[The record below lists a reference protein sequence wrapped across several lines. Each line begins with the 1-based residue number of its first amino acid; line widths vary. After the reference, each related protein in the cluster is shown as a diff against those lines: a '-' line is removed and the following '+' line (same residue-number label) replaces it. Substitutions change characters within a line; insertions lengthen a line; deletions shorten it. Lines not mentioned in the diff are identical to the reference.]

1 MNKNR
6 LQQLLM
12 LFSLAFVLILPTV
25 IVGYQNFGDIRNRAF
40 GKQFLQEEGL
50 FTVTTEST
58 ANISVNSPF
67 TTTVNI
73 SSPSNIQLN
82 YAAFLVEYDTKKV
95 TINSVEIDDTTAFKV
110 LKADN
115 NFIIVP
121 NDVVSPTTPEDLS
134 PTKCQ
139 PAKACSFET
148 LKKQKIS
155 LKINGVLATSLTEQQ
170 RPVRVSLWG
179 ASEASTG
186 YFWNTKVLLP
196 ELKLGEYIKNTA
208 PTFTSQPQNYIAE
221 NTQFT
226 YEIKT
231 TDIEKDPVTYSL
243 VCPANVFCPT
253 KNTNP
258 EGLSISGSTLTWQ
271 KPVAS
276 KDPYV
281 ITIYADDGKSIST
294 QTFALRVLKQGENNF
309 SCSFTPGFAV
319 KVIDTQQITPLIMQL
334 ENSAGIK
341 KVDVFFKKDNVTEA
355 SISYNLANTPQ
366 KIILDENS
374 TPPLQYKFNEGT
386 YKVDAVITD
395 REDKLY
401 SCELDNPYA
410 FLTPRNQLVVQNEND
425 LLGYVFKK
433 VSAATTIV
441 AGTNQ
446 APQFTTNPYTQS
458 TPGASF
464 VEKNTYNYVL
474 TATDPNGDPLSYTKV
489 TAPSW
494 ANISVIT
501 NSGGTLSLQITGVPQ
516 TGGSNLFSFSIN
528 DGAGHYI
535 TQTWIINVDYA
546 NNDIPK
552 ITLKQPTK
560 ALNLYQGTPLT
571 LSWDVQDR
579 NQVVKFDLYYTRSLG
594 GSRTA
599 LQNNI
604 DYRTRSMLVSTRN
617 LSPGDYYFVL
627 TATDSFNPAATGEAV
642 TYLIRIL
649 PPPVA
654 TTPPITTVA
663 PTPTQTAQPTATPTT
678 NNTVSPT
685 ATLTPTVTPTVT
697 ETATPSPTGDE
708 PTPSPE
714 IVNITLTNPKEG
726 EEISAD
732 KFKVVGRITASKDA
746 KIQTKNVKVFINDLD
761 VTAQV
766 DFSADDT
773 ESISM
778 VYTPRTL
785 LDIGAQTVTVKVED
799 TKGVK
804 GEKRVGF
811 KITSLTINNPDED
824 VTNLFGFTI
833 PSAIRNVALI
843 GIVILVIALLL
854 PIFMY
859 MTWRRS
865 RGSTL
870 TKPITPQTPPPLQ
883 PKTVAP
889 TFTPQGQ
896 NLPRMAPLATGQQS
910 QTMQAQPSQ
919 SAQVP
924 MTPRPQSSFTPENA
938 GLTQKPNS
946 VPMTSPRPPI
956 QPVQPQQQA
965 TPTQQKPAAPQ
976 SSGIP
981 QSTTLPRASSVM
993 QPKMS
998 PQTTPIPQPVQQK
1011 PPEVLQAPQPSKPL
1025 VPTVQNT
1032 QVSGPATLPQKVTPK
1047 DKVPSFTP
1055 LSPQQK
1061 TTALTNQLQDSLAT
1075 KPPVTQNLNLPP
1087 KSPVTIPQSEN
1098 KNN

>member
-1 MNKNR
+1 VNKNR

-50 FTVTTEST
+50 FTVSTEST
-58 ANISVNSPF
+58 SNISVNSPF
-67 TTTVNI
+67 TTTINI
-73 SSPSNIQLN
+73 TSPSNIQLN

-95 TINSVEIDDTTAFKV
+95 TVNSVEVDDTTAFKI

-121 NDVVSPTTPEDLS
+121 NDVVSPTTPDDLS

-148 LKKQKIS
+148 LKKQKIT
-155 LKINGVLATSLTEQQ
+155 LKINGVLVTSLTEQQ
-170 RPVRVSLWG
+170 RPIRVSLWG

-186 YFWNTKVLLP
+186 YFWNTKILLP
-196 ELKLGEYIKNTA
+196 ELKLGEYVKNTA
-208 PTFTSQPQNYIAE
+208 PTFTSQPQNYISE
-221 NTQFT
+221 NTPFSYAIT
-226 YEIKT
+226 T
-231 TDIEKDPVTYSL
+231 TDVEKDTVTYSL
-243 VCPANVFCPT
+243 TCPENVFCPT
-253 KNTNP
+253 KNANP
-258 EGLSISGSTLTWQ
+258 EGLSISGSTLIWQ
-271 KPVAS
+271 NPVAAN
-276 KDPYV
+276 DPYI

-294 QTFALRVLKQGENNF
+294 QTFALRVLKSGENNF

-319 KVIDTQQITPLIMQL
+319 KVIDISQITPLIMQL

-355 SISYNLANTPQ
+355 SISYNLTNTPQ

-395 REDKLY
+395 GEDKLY

-410 FLTPRNQLVVQNEND
+410 FLTPRNEVVVRNSND
-425 LLGYVFKK
+425 LLGYLFKK

-441 AGTNQ
+441 AGANQ

-464 VEKNTYNYVL
+464 IEKNTYNYVL
-474 TATDPNGDPLSYTKV
+474 TATDPDGDPLSYTKV
-489 TAPSW
+489 TAPAW

-516 TGGSNLFSFSIN
+516 TGGSNLFSFSVN

-579 NQVVKFDLYYTRSLG
+579 NQVVRFDLYHTRTLG

-599 LQNNI
+599 LQTNI

-627 TATDSFNPAATGEAV
+627 TATDSFSPPATGEAV
-642 TYLIRIL
+642 TYLVRIL
-649 PPPVA
+649 PAPVT
-654 TTPPITTVA
+654 TTPPVTTVA
-663 PTPTQTAQPTATPTT
+663 PTPTQTTQPTTT
-678 NNTVSPT
+678 ITTTTSPT
-685 ATLTPTVTPTVT
+685 ATDTPTVTPTVT
-697 ETATPSPTGDE
+697 ETTTPTSTGEE
-708 PTPSPE
+708 PTPTPE

-732 KFKVVGRITASKDA
+732 KFKIVGRITASKDA
-746 KIQTKNVKVFINDLD
+746 KIQTKNVKVFVNDLD

-773 ESISM
+773 ESVSM

-785 LDIGAQTVTVKVED
+785 LDIGSQTVTVRVED

-804 GEKRVGF
+804 GEKRIGF
-811 KITSLTINNPDED
+811 KITSLTITNPDED
-824 VTNLFGFTI
+824 VTNIFGFTI
-833 PSAIRNVALI
+833 PSAIRNVAFI
-843 GIVILVIALLL
+843 GIAILVIALLL

-865 RGSTL
+865 RG
-870 TKPITPQTPPPLQ
+870 PITAKPAAPLTPPPLQ
-883 PKTVAP
+883 PKPIAP

-896 NLPRMAPLATGQQS
+896 NLPRMTSTP
-910 QTMQAQPSQ
+910 TMQQTPSQ
-919 SAQVP
+919 QMQPTQTPPIA
-924 MTPRPQSSFTPENA
+924 PRPQPSFTPENA
-938 GLTQKPNS
+938 GLTQSNAPKTMVSPKP
-946 VPMTSPRPPI
+946 PMQQTQI
-956 QPVQPQQQA
+956 PQQ
-965 TPTQQKPAAPQ
+965 P
-976 SSGIP
+976 
-981 QSTTLPRASSVM
+981 M
-993 QPKMS
+993 
-998 PQTTPIPQPVQQK
+998 PVQQK
-1011 PPEVLQAPQPSKPL
+1011 PAVAPQSSSIPQSSTLPRSPSLTQTKPAAQAPQILTPPVQQKPQQLQQAPVQSKSLTPSP
-1025 VPTVQNT
+1025 QET
-1032 QVSGPATLPQKVTPK
+1032 QVNGPATLPQKLSQK

-1061 TTALTNQLQDSLAT
+1061 TATLTNQLQDSLAT

-1087 KSPVTIPQSEN
+1087 KSPVTIPQTEN